1 MAIDSISSVSP
12 IMAQAPVSRLER
24 PRETPAESQAPATD
38 ARIANQPEAR
48 TPASASP
55 VSNNAEDA
63 LRESSAQISRAYQ
76 PGGQSPQD
84 MRTAAQAYNTQ
95 ASALDKLAAERQGN
109 GSATLDVLA

>member
-1 MAIDSISSVSP
+1 
-12 IMAQAPVSRLER
+12 MAQAPLSRLER
-24 PRETPAESQAPATD
+24 PRETPAVSQAPVTD
-38 ARIANQPEAR
+38 TRIANQPEAR
-48 TPASASP
+48 TPASSP

-95 ASALDKLAAERQGN
+95 ASALDKLAVERQGN